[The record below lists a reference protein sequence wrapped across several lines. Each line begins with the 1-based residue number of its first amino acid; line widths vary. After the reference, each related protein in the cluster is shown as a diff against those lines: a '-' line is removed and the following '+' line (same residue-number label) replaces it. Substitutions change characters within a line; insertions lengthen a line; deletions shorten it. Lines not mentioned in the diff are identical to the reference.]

1 MSRAVADRE
10 NDTSIMRKTA
20 RKYLI
25 AGNWKMNL
33 NSAEGAELAKDV
45 HSMVGQQ
52 TDVSVCICPAFTSL
66 EAVAAVVNDS
76 NVALGAQNM
85 HFESAGAYT
94 GEVCGEMLR
103 HLFCSFVILGHSE
116 RRQYFGEDE
125 AVVNKK
131 TRAALAA
138 NLKPIVCVGETL
150 EEREADKTM
159 DVIKA
164 QVEGALAD
172 VDQARADSVVIAYEP
187 VWAIGTGKTATPE
200 QAEAVHLEI
209 RRLLGGCFSESAA
222 ARIRIL
228 YGGSMKPENADEL
241 LAQPNIDGGLIGGA
255 SLKAN
260 AFAGIVESAIKC
272 SE

>member
-1 MSRAVADRE
+1 MS
-10 NDTSIMRKTA
+10 KKA

-52 TDVSVCICPAFTSL
+52 TEVSVCVCPAFTSL
-66 EAVAAVVNDS
+66 EAVSQVIGDS
-76 NVALGAQNM
+76 NVSLGAQNM
-85 HFESAGAYT
+85 HYEASGAYT
-94 GEVCGEMLR
+94 GEVSAEMLR

-116 RRQYFGEDE
+116 RREYFGETD
-125 AVVNKK
+125 AIVNKK
-131 TRAALAA
+131 TLAALAA

-150 EEREADKTM
+150 TEREAGQVNT
-159 DVIKA
+159 VIKT
-164 QVEGALAD
+164 QLEGALVD
-172 VDQARADSVVIAYEP
+172 VKASDADSLVVAYEP

-200 QAEAVHLEI
+200 MAEEVHAEI
-209 RRLLGGCFSESAA
+209 RSLLTSILGADAA
-222 ARIRIL
+222 NKVRIL

-255 SLKAN
+255 ALKAN
-260 AFAGIVESAIKC
+260 SFAGIVASAVKL
-272 SE
+272 SK